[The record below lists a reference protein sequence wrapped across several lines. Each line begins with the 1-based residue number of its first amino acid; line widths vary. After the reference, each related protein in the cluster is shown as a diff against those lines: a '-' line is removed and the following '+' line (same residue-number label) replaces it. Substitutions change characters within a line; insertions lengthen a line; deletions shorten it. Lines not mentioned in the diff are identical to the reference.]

1 MIRKLIL
8 VDNQTNVLYNIIN
21 EHTFAKEMCNMKEMG
36 NFYVKLNCK
45 NVDNIRSLIIDRQ
58 EKYINQQGKYI
69 MCAGKY
75 DKNGWTLV
83 FRARSFEEAEE
94 LANLNPFM
102 YKKEIIN

>member
-1 MIRKLIL
+1 
-8 VDNQTNVLYNIIN
+8 
-21 EHTFAKEMCNMKEMG
+21 MKEIG
-36 NFYVKLNCK
+36 NFFVKLNCK

-58 EKYINQQGKYI
+58 ENYMNKQGRYM
-69 MCAGKY
+69 MCSGKY

-102 YKKEIIN
+102 NKNERINKNKNKLPSELN

>member
-1 MIRKLIL
+1 
-8 VDNQTNVLYNIIN
+8 
-21 EHTFAKEMCNMKEMG
+21 MKEMG

-94 LANLNPFM
+94 LAKLNPFM
-102 YKKEIIN
+102 NKKKRIN

>member
-1 MIRKLIL
+1 
-8 VDNQTNVLYNIIN
+8 
-21 EHTFAKEMCNMKEMG
+21 MKGVG
-36 NFYVKLNCK
+36 NFFVKVNCK

-58 EKYINQQGKYI
+58 GSYAGEQEKYI

-75 DKNGWTLV
+75 DRNGWTLV

-102 YKKEIIN
+102 NKRERIN